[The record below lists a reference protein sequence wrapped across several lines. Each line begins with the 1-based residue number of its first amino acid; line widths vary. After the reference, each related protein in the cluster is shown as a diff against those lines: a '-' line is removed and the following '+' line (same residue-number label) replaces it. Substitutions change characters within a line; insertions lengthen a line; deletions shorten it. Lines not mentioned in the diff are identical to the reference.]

1 MKSNIKV
8 FIGLSLSMIFWAF
21 SFVWVKQAF
30 ISFNPFT
37 VVLFRLVISSVLLL
51 ITLKLINQLN
61 PLKRQDI
68 KWFILLAF
76 FEPFLYFLGES
87 FGLKVV
93 SSTMGA
99 VIISTIPLFA
109 PIADRFF
116 FKARI
121 TLLNITGILISFSGV
136 LIIIL
141 EKDLSLNAPLY
152 GILLI
157 FMAVFAAIGYTVVL
171 KKIPVHYNAVSII
184 TYQNA
189 IGIFYFLPLFL
200 IFDLKDIEPTEIK
213 PEAIWAIVQLAI
225 FASSIAFIFFTNA
238 IRIIGITKANV
249 FVYII
254 PVFTA
259 IFAWWLID
267 EPLTL
272 KKAAGI
278 GIVIGGVLISQIKRR
293 SSLQATH
300 NS

>member
-1 MKSNIKV
+1 MKPSIKV
-8 FIGLSLSMIFWAF
+8 ILSLSLAMIFWAF

-30 ISFNPFT
+30 ISFDPFT
-37 VVLFRLVISSVLLL
+37 VVFFRLLISSILLL
-51 ITLKLINQLN
+51 ITLKVIKQLK
-61 PLKRQDI
+61 PLRKQDI

-87 FGLKVV
+87 YGLTVV

-116 FKARI
+116 FKTKI
-121 TLLNITGILISFSGV
+121 TVLNIIGIVISFSGV

-152 GILLI
+152 GILLL
-157 FMAVFAAIGYTVVL
+157 FMAVFAAIGYTVIL

-184 TYQNA
+184 TYQNS

-200 IFDLKDIEPTEIK
+200 IFDLKDIDIITIK
-213 PEAIWAIVQLAI
+213 PMAIWAIVQLAI
-225 FASSIAFIFFTNA
+225 FASSIAFIFFTYS

-249 FVYII
+249 FVNLI

-259 IFAWWLID
+259 IFAWWLLD

-272 KKAAGI
+272 KKFIGI

-293 SSLQATH
+293 RNLQATA
-300 NS
+300 SS

>member
-1 MKSNIKV
+1 
-8 FIGLSLSMIFWAF
+8 MIFWAF

-30 ISFNPFT
+30 VSFDPFT
-37 VVLFRLVISSVLLL
+37 VVFFRLLISAVVLFVI
-51 ITLKLINQLN
+51 LKAMKQLN
-61 PLKRQDI
+61 PLRRQDL
-68 KWFILLAF
+68 KWFAILAF

-87 FGLKVV
+87 YGLTVV

-121 TLLNITGILISFSGV
+121 TGLNIIGIVISFSGV

-152 GILLI
+152 GILLV

-171 KKIPVHYNAVSII
+171 KKIPLHYNAVSII
-184 TYQNA
+184 TYQNT
-189 IGIFYFLPLFL
+189 IGVFYFLPLFL
-200 IFDLKDIEPTEIK
+200 IFDIRDIDINTISS
-213 PEAIWAIVQLAI
+213 EAVWAIIQLAI
-225 FASSIAFIFFTNA
+225 FASSIAFIFFTYS
-238 IRIIGITKANV
+238 IRIIGITKANA
-249 FVYII
+249 FVNLI

-259 IFAWWLID
+259 IFAWWLLD

-272 KKAAGI
+272 KKFIGI
-278 GIVIGGVLISQIKRR
+278 GVVIGGVLISQIKRKK
-293 SSLQATH
+293 SLTSTA

>member
-8 FIGLSLSMIFWAF
+8 IFSLSLAMIFWAF

-30 ISFNPFT
+30 VSFEPFT
-37 VVLFRLVISSVLLL
+37 VVFFRLLISALILLT
-51 ITLKLINQLN
+51 TLKVLKQLN
-61 PLKRQDI
+61 PIRRQDL
-68 KWFILLAF
+68 KWFAILAF
-76 FEPFLYFLGES
+76 FEPFLYFIGES
-87 FGLKVV
+87 FGLKVI

-99 VIISTIPLFA
+99 VIVSTIPLFA

-116 FKARI
+116 FRTKI
-121 TLLNITGILISFSGV
+121 TGLNILGIVISFSGV

-152 GILLI
+152 GILLV

-171 KKIPVHYNAVSII
+171 KKIPVQYNAVSII

-189 IGIFYFLPLFL
+189 IGVFYFLPLFL
-200 IFDLKDIEPTEIK
+200 FFDFKQININTINQ
-213 PEAIWAIVQLAI
+213 EAVWAIVQLAI
-225 FASSIAFIFFTNA
+225 FASSIAFIFFTYS
-238 IRIIGITKANV
+238 IRIIGITRANA
-249 FVYII
+249 FVNLI

-259 IFAWWLID
+259 IFAWWLLD

-272 KKAAGI
+272 KKLI
-278 GIVIGGVLISQIKRR
+278 GICVVIGGVLISQIKRKR
-293 SSLQATH
+293 RPLPSV